1 MSLALYVPVTESL
14 KELRIKLKQAP
25 PMLQPRLKMLLVMK
39 RVGESGISKRE
50 LMDSVGV
57 CSQSIQNWRTA
68 YKRGGMEG
76 LLSNGKKGKCG
87 RSSIFTKKEHRKIEA
102 LLHNPRNGLS
112 GYVELQK
119 WVADEFQKEV
129 KYNTVLKY
137 ATRHFGSKV
146 KTARKSHVKK
156 DEEAVGTFKKTF
168 VEK

>member
-1 MSLALYVPVTESL
+1 MSLALHIPVTESI
-14 KELRIKLKQAP
+14 KELRVKLKQAS

-39 RVGESGISKRE
+39 KAGVSGISKRE

-68 YKRGGMEG
+68 YKRGGMAA
-76 LLSNGKKGKCG
+76 LLANGKKGKCG
-87 RSSIFTKKEHRKIEA
+87 KPSVFTKQEHRAMEA
-102 LLHNPRNGLS
+102 LLQNPRNGLA

-119 WVADEFQKEV
+119 WVAEEFQKEV

-137 ATRHFGSKV
+137 ATKHFDSKV

-156 DEEAVGTFKKTF
+156 EEEAVAAFKKTS
-168 VEK
+168 VKK